1 MMTHEEIAEYKI
13 KKNWNGAYEVAF
25 SVGIHCD
32 IEEALKDIKKRFRLA
47 TIKELQNELGKLDNC
62 GGECCCDEPET
73 TLLIHTGKW
82 PELLNTC
89 LSCAGCVDL

>member
-1 MMTHEEIAEYKI
+1 MKTIIEKLCKAWADAE
-13 KKNWNGAYEVAF
+13 
-25 SVGIHCD
+25 
-32 IEEALKDIKKRFRLA
+32 
-47 TIKELQNELGKLDNC
+47 KELRNEIEKLDNY
-62 GGECCCDEPET
+62 GDECDCDEPET

>member
-32 IEEALKDIKKRFRLA
+32 IERALKKIKRRWK
-47 TIKELQNELGKLDNC
+47 KEK
-62 GGECCCDEPET
+62 
-73 TLLIHTGKW
+73 KK
-82 PELLNTC
+82 
-89 LSCAGCVDL
+89 